1 MSYDFTT
8 PTTSRINH
16 GSGATLDRLAYNGG
30 ASDQSFAVW
39 AWVKRTA
46 NGANQYICS
55 KNGTSNGW
63 LFVVDSS
70 PGEGSL
76 RFIQFTGTATNHDYT
91 SVAGVVP
98 AGTWKLV
105 AVAVQTVVSGQTVK
119 IFVGDTSTSMAE
131 VSYNTQTNG
140 TGSVNDD
147 SAIDLMVGNRSTA
160 TFNLGFKGLIARM
173 GVIDGGTTAIPM
185 STFETIRGYNESQAS
200 SCNVTGTVLLA
211 DYGTAGSSQ
220 TDLSGNSNTGT
231 VTDAVYSSD
240 SPWASSSTAVPVFM
254 SQYRRRR

>member
-46 NGANQYICS
+46 NGAGQYICV
-55 KNGTSNGW
+55 KNTTNDGW
-63 LFVVDSS
+63 LFVVDNS

-76 RFIQFTGTATNHDYT
+76 RFIQFAGVGNHDYT

-98 AGTWKLV
+98 LDTWTLV
-105 AVAVQTVVSGQTVK
+105 AVALHTVVSGQTVK
-119 IFVGDTSTSMAE
+119 MFVGNVSTSMAE
-131 VSYNTQTNG
+131 VSYNASTNG
-140 TGSVNDD
+140 AGSISDD
-147 SAIDLMVGNRSTA
+147 SSSDLIIGNRTSLA
-160 TFNLGFKGLIARM
+160 GRFNGLIARA
-173 GVIDGGTTAIPM
+173 GIIDGVTTAIPM
-185 STFETIRGYNESQAS
+185 STFETIRGYNASQAS

-231 VTDAVYSSD
+231 VTNAVYSSD